1 MASVACLRATA
12 VADSTLGGSASVT
25 LSAGLFTSTDKGVV
39 APATTSGACNPAA
52 AVAAITGYFSAAAA
66 VGASL
71 GLDGI
76 VVMVA
81 VAYSCD
87 AAFIGVGI
95 RRVVARGCCSGGE
108 PQQHGNRDEQ
118 VEFHNTMDLEVRLIH
133 VAGDPLD
140 GRAEFRHARE

>member
-1 MASVACLRATA
+1 MFNPANVESCVSYLNPVPAFLRSGQIVLDVPTAVASVACLRATA

-25 LSAGLFTSTDKGVV
+25 LSAGLFTSTDKDVV

-76 VVMVA
+76 VVVVA

-95 RRVVARGCCSGGE
+95 RRVVVRGCCSGGE
-108 PQQHGNRDEQ
+108 P
-118 VEFHNTMDLEVRLIH
+118 
-133 VAGDPLD
+133 
-140 GRAEFRHARE
+140 